1 MWSTHNLLGLI
12 SKAVLSIQVKYDGD
26 YVDNDDDGTV
36 MKLRNWENWKCV
48 IPVVCVKNGKGM

>member
-36 MKLRNWENWKCV
+36 MKLRN
-48 IPVVCVKNGKGM
+48 